1 MSLITG
7 NSTDTKWYIESANGL
22 IGPFNTP
29 QEANLTKLNEGHNG
43 NVVQRTNSG
52 QSMLL
57 G

>member
-7 NSTDTKWYIESANGL
+7 NTNDTKWYIESANGL

-29 QEANLTKLNEGHNG
+29 AEANLTKLNEGHNG